1 MTYLVVPCCGGQVE
15 EGGADAMNGPASSG
29 VLNGKRKGGEREEP
43 RLWGEKSWEKSGAR
57 ATSALFFPLCVT
69 GA

>member
-29 VLNGKRKGGEREEP
+29 VLKGKRKGGEGRTE
-43 RLWGEKSWEKSGAR
+43 RRVKVSS
-57 ATSALFFPLCVT
+57 CVWV
-69 GA
+69 GD